1 MAPKVV
7 IVGAGPVGAL
17 AGLYAAQR
25 GMDVEIYE
33 LRDDLRLSTAVPLNY
48 TKSINLTLSER
59 GIQALKHSGRSI
71 LVEEIMNNTV
81 PVAARMVHGKS
92 RTRLTT
98 SRMAYDV
105 KKEALHVVDRA
116 QLNKSLLHGLSSF
129 PNVRVFYNHKLFQ
142 LNLKEKVATFKN
154 TTVKDSEEIHKVNFD
169 LIIGADGAY
178 SVTRY
183 HLSRYTKLSINQ
195 SWLDIYW
202 CEFAMPKGHG
212 LPLDC
217 LHIWPQKDF
226 MFIALPDKEGTF
238 TCNLFASESIFK
250 SLKTS
255 GKIVEFF
262 HEHFPGVTPGLITTE
277 SLQEQFF
284 KNSYFPLMDIRCSP
298 YHYGDSCVLVG
309 DAAHAMVPFYGQGL
323 NTGLED
329 VRILFENYLDRSNM
343 SLSKRTLPAPSQEQ
357 EEGLGTTG
365 SSAEPL
371 DALLQQYTQFR
382 QPDVHV
388 INNLALK
395 NYHEMRRGVL
405 TISYKVRKMIEEAL
419 CLYVPQLG
427 WATQYRNVAFTTMR
441 YTEVAKKVE
450 KQGLILQ
457 AVSAV
462 IFAFIAIAFVQILF
476 SVLGS
481 NSAIPSLSIVFA

>member
-1 MAPKVV
+1 MPSKVV

-59 GIQALKHSGRSI
+59 GIQALKHSGRNSLVDDI
-71 LVEEIMNNTV
+71 LNKTV
-81 PVAARMVHGKS
+81 PVHARMVHGKNK
-92 RTRLTT
+92 TKLTT
-98 SRMAYDV
+98 SRMAYDI
-105 KKEALHVVDRA
+105 KKEALHVIDRA

-129 PNVRVFYNHKLFQ
+129 PNVRVFYNHKLAS
-142 LNLKEKVATFKN
+142 LNLKEKVATFKD
-154 TTVKDSEEIHKVNFD
+154 TSVKDAEDNNVHKVNFD

-217 LHIWPQKDF
+217 LHLWPQKDF

-250 SLKTS
+250 SLKSS

-277 SLQEQFF
+277 SLQGQFL
-284 KNSYFPLMDIRCSP
+284 KNNYFPLMDIRCSP

-329 VRILFENYLDRSNM
+329 HYI
-343 SLSKRTLPAPSQEQ
+343 KAAA
-357 EEGLGTTG
+357 LGSTG
-365 SSAEPL
+365 SSAEPME
-371 DALLQQYTQFR
+371 ALLQQYTQFR

-405 TISYKVRKMIEEAL
+405 TISYKVRKLIEETL

-441 YTEVAKKVE
+441 YTEVAEKVE

-457 AVSAV
+457 IASVM
-462 IFAFIAIAFVQILF
+462 IFAFMAIAFFWVTLL
-476 SVLGS
+476 VLGS
-481 NSAIPSLSIVFA
+481 NPAVPSLPMIFA